1 MIFDIH
7 AQSSPQRSENTVLL
21 IKFVFDLS
29 YYFPLNILAKPIT

>member
-21 IKFVFDLS
+21 IKFVLPWS
-29 YYFPLNILAKPIT
+29 IKLAFN